1 MATILQS
8 GFNQNNNRGRGKN
21 GNQRGRGRGFNNF
34 GPNFGFNNGQTSVN
48 TNFGFNPGQSF
59 GTANTTSQ
67 FPSFQSHSQ
76 FKNGGLQSSRTGF
89 GFHLNQVQGQSQNS
103 RPLVK
108 FVARMVT
115 LPWTT
120 IIA

>member
-1 MATILQS
+1 MLFRS
-8 GFNQNNNRGRGKN
+8 GRGKN

-76 FKNGGLQSSRTGF
+76 FKNGGFQSSGPSS
-89 GFHLNQVQGQSQNS
+89 FHQVQGQSQNS
-103 RPLVK
+103 RPTCQICGKNGHIALDYYH
-108 FVARMVT
+108 RMNFAYQCRHA
-115 LPWTT
+115 P
-120 IIA
+120 AN